1 MILFEMGNKNMD
13 CPAPVLG
20 ILQGVGVVAQA
31 ALALCGSKL
40 SLTEE

>member
-1 MILFEMGNKNMD
+1 MILFKMGNENMD

-31 ALALCGSKL
+31 ALALCSSKL